1 MLEIAPNLTDQ
12 IYDALVEEIC
22 AGRLAAG
29 THLVQEKLAARFGV
43 SRQPIQQVM
52 SRLKADGMVEELGR
66 RGLFVAPLDP
76 ERMRQHYGIRAAL
89 DGWAAKQAAARTFA
103 DPALAASL
111 RAKGAMQ
118 QEAAEQAAAAGNSV
132 ALMRQDDAFHFM
144 LYAAAGNPM
153 LASTAEPHWRF
164 LRRAMVDV
172 LRQAER
178 PETIWSQHGAILEAV
193 LAGDGAAAERL
204 AVDHVQNA
212 CELLASALEKART
225 EGTPHD
231 TNAEYRPDALGS
243 GTPAAGTDRRSRS

>member
-1 MLEIAPNLTDQ
+1 MLETAPNLTDQ
-12 IYDALVEEIC
+12 VYDALVEEIC
-22 AGRLAAG
+22 DGRLEAG

-66 RGLFVAPLDP
+66 RGLFVAPLDAQ
-76 ERMRQHYGIRAAL
+76 RMRDHYGIRAAL
-89 DGWAAKQAAARTFA
+89 DGWAAKQAAARVA
-103 DPALAASL
+103 AEPSLAASL
-111 RAKGAMQ
+111 KAKGAMQ
-118 QEAAEQAAAAGNSV
+118 LEAAEKAAGAGDSV

-144 LYAAAGNPM
+144 IYAASGNPM

-178 PETIWSQHGAILEAV
+178 PETIWNQHGAILDAV
-193 LAGDGAAAERL
+193 LKGDGAAAERL

-225 EGTPHD
+225 GETTDD
-231 TNAEYRPDALGS
+231 THAEYRADAVRA
-243 GTPAAGTDRRSRS
+243 GTPATRPDRRPRS